1 MRTLR
6 GVFKASWLIILS
18 LAVPGLPNSASAA
31 RKPNVLYV
39 FSDMQRA
46 QSMGCYGDKNARTP
60 HLDTFASQG
69 LRLDAAISPT
79 PVCCPH
85 RADLM
90 SGQYAHHHGM
100 MSNGSDFKPTVKC
113 LAETFRDAGYVTG
126 YAGKWH
132 LGKARS
138 AKDPTY
144 GFPAPGTE
152 YGVYQFARDPAP
164 TTDLALK
171 FIAEKSK
178 GAAPWVFFVSWIWP
192 HAPYNSPAD
201 LRKHFPNP
209 VLPPNVPAGAAHD
222 FAVKALPDYYGMI
235 EALDGEFARLLRALD
250 QAGVADD
257 TIVVYSSDHGDMIGS
272 QGYKAK
278 RWPFEESARIP
289 FLIRYPRALPAGRV
303 IADPF
308 GTPDVYP
315 TLAGLAGIGVPQG
328 LDGADFS
335 SFFTGKS
342 AQPPRDY
349 VYLEMAYAYVPWPG
363 WRAIRTRDLTYAR
376 TVDKPWLLF
385 DLTKDPYEM
394 KNLVGDPSQ
403 QALVEKMDA
412 RLTTAMRD
420 AGDSWTMK
428 TSAGDVD
435 LWVPGGPKQ
444 NTQNLGHAFPG
455 QVKSTVV
462 AGKGKRK
469 KAPKNAQDDE

>member
-1 MRTLR
+1 MQAVR
-6 GVFKASWLIILS
+6 ASVL
-18 LAVPGLPNSASAA
+18 LATVLLASFPATAA

-46 QSMGCYGDKNARTP
+46 NSMGCYGDKNARTP
-60 HLDTFASQG
+60 HLDRFATEG
-69 LRLDAAISPT
+69 LRLDCAISPT

-85 RADLM
+85 RACLM
-90 SGQYAHHHGM
+90 SGQYAHHNGM

-113 LAETFRDAGYVTG
+113 LAETFREAGYVTG

-132 LGKARS
+132 LGRART

-144 GFPAPGTE
+144 GFPAPNTE
-152 YGVYQFARDPAP
+152 YGVYQFGRNPAP
-164 TTDLALK
+164 TTDIALK

-178 GAAPWVFFVSWIWP
+178 GDAPWLLFVSWIWP
-192 HAPYNSPAD
+192 HAPYNSPSSY
-201 LRKHFPNP
+201 REHFTSATI
-209 VLPPNVPAGAAHD
+209 PPNVPAGATRN

-235 EALDGEFARLLRALD
+235 EALDGEFDRLVQALK

-289 FLIRYPRALPAGRV
+289 FLIRYPRLLSAGRV
-303 IADPF
+303 VAEPF

-315 TLAGLAGIGVPQG
+315 TLAGLAGISSPSG

-335 SFFTGKS
+335 GFFAGKN

-363 WRAIRTRDLTYAR
+363 WRAIRTRDLMYAR
-376 TVDKPWLLF
+376 TVEKPWLLF
-385 DLTKDPYEM
+385 DVKKDPWEM
-394 KNLVGDPSQ
+394 HNLIPDPAQ
-403 QALVEKMDA
+403 QVLVNQMDA
-412 RLTTAMRD
+412 RLAAAMKE
-420 AGDSWTMK
+420 AGDSWTLR
-428 TSAGDVD
+428 TSTGDVD
-435 LWVPGGPKQ
+435 LWLPGGPKQ
-444 NTQNLGHAFPG
+444 RTQNLGHAFPG
-455 QVKSTVV
+455 QAKNS
-462 AGKGKRK
+462 AASGKLKRK
-469 KAPKNAQDDE
+469 KGAKSAGDEE